1 MAVFWE
7 LIELIATIFEF
18 SIVIKLLNGTVKCKF
33 PQNKGRIIGITFI
46 LILTIYMS
54 VINELYV
61 FEGWLSLI
69 TVAITIVYSFIALK
83 GSIWIKTIMPI
94 IAYSLILIINSLV
107 TYVLS
112 AIFGMSNTFI
122 FTEND
127 SVRLLALFLTK
138 FLFYICSE
146 LMIIILKKEPIDLKS
161 KELLI
166 SVAMSVLTFAVAM
179 TLVKIQLNSQNNDIL
194 IFICI
199 LCVLIMDVFIIYMM
213 VKFIKDN
220 KDKLRLSIL
229 ELQLSEQ
236 RAMLEDAG
244 SINKEIRKAEHDL
257 KHHILSVLGTV
268 ENGDLEKAKKYLN
281 DLLHEYET
289 NIFKYIF
296 IDNSAINSI
305 LNMKISR
312 CRAENIDIK
321 VEICSNFDG
330 FNDIDI
336 CVLLANLFDNAI
348 EASCKVTFPKIMLV
362 VHNEKNYLRILVKNH
377 VDISVLAEN
386 KMLRTTKPDNKK
398 HGLGIYSISQIVEKY
413 NGMKSYYEKDG
424 YFFADIW
431 LKKDTFEL
439 SKQLENEVNYQIRH
453 N

>member
-1 MAVFWE
+1 MVVFWRS
-7 LIELIATIFEF
+7 IELIATVFEF
-18 SIVIKLLNGTVKCKF
+18 SVVIKFLNGILKNKYS
-33 PQNKGRIIGITFI
+33 QNKNRIISITFI

-69 TVAITIVYSFIALK
+69 TVAITIIYSFAAFRGSFLIKALLP
-83 GSIWIKTIMPI
+83 IMS
-94 IAYSLILIINSLV
+94 YSVILIINSLV
-107 TYVLS
+107 TYLLS
-112 AIFGMSNTFI
+112 AIFGMPDTFI
-122 FTEND
+122 FNEND
-127 SVRLLALFLTK
+127 SIRLVALFLTK

-146 LMIIILKKEPIDLKS
+146 LIIIMLKKEPIDLKS

-179 TLVKIQLNSQNNDIL
+179 TLVKIQLNSPNNDML

-199 LCVLIMDVFIIYMM
+199 FCVLLMDIFIIYMM
-213 VKFIKDN
+213 IKFTKDN

-236 RAMLEDAG
+236 RTMLEDAG

-257 KHHILSVLGTV
+257 KHHILSVLGII

-281 DLLHEYET
+281 DLLCEYDT

-321 VEICSNFDG
+321 AEICSDFDG

-336 CVLLANLFDNAI
+336 CVLLANLLDNAI
-348 EASCKVTFPKIMLV
+348 EASCSVTSPQIVLA
-362 VHNEKNYLRILVKNH
+362 VHNEKNYLCIIVKNRI
-377 VDISVLAEN
+377 DNSVLAEN
-386 KMLRTTKPDNKK
+386 KMLRTTKSDNKK
-398 HGLGIYSISQIVEKY
+398 HGLGVYSISQIVEKY
-413 NGMKSYYEKDG
+413 NGMKSNYEKDG

-431 LKKDTFEL
+431 LKKDTFDL
-439 SKQLENEVNYQIRH
+439 NKQLENEVSYQIRH

>member
-1 MAVFWE
+1 
-7 LIELIATIFEF
+7 
-18 SIVIKLLNGTVKCKF
+18 
-33 PQNKGRIIGITFI
+33 
-46 LILTIYMS
+46 MS
-54 VINELYV
+54 VINKLYV

-69 TVAITIVYSFIALK
+69 TVAVTIVYSFAALR
-83 GSIWIKTIMPI
+83 GSVWIKTIMPI
-94 IAYSLILIINSLV
+94 IAYSVILIINSLV
-107 TYVLS
+107 TYALS
-112 AIFGMSNTFI
+112 AIFGMSDTFI

-127 SVRLLALFLTK
+127 STRLVALFLTK

-146 LMIIILKKEPIDLKS
+146 LIIIILKKEPIDLKS

-179 TLVKIQLNSQNNDIL
+179 TLVIIQLNSQNNDIL

-213 VKFIKDN
+213 VKFTKDN

-236 RAMLEDAG
+236 RTMLEDAG

-336 CVLLANLFDNAI
+336 CVLIANLLDNAI

-377 VDISVLAEN
+377 VDSSVLAEN

-439 SKQLENEVNYQIRH
+439 SKRLENEVNYQIRH